1 MHENWNFI
9 QMPGQVLSEA
19 DKSDSIRWIYIN
31 YEE

>member
-1 MHENWNFI
+1 
-9 QMPGQVLSEA
+9 MPGQVLSEA